1 MDVFAYKCGLMKN
14 TVSENAYMV
23 KIIHTEKSFGKIF
36 FNCQNLDFVVNK
48 KIILTIL
55 LTMTRF
61 YLKSI
66 VLSPL

>member
-1 MDVFAYKCGLMKN
+1 MFAYKCGLMKN
-14 TVSENAYMV
+14 TVSENAYLI
-23 KIIHTEKSFGKIF
+23 KIIHTEESFGKTV
-36 FNCQNLDFVVNK
+36 FNCQNLDFLVNK

-55 LTMTRF
+55 STMTRF